1 MKNFSV
7 FIFSVLSIF
16 SLSSKIIETQNIED
30 VLNYI
35 NKDTLV
41 IYDIDNTI
49 AKENNTTGWGGDQWL
64 CAHVQNF
71 INHGLE
77 RQKAWDLALPIY
89 FEAQH
94 SDGFGLEFVTENTF
108 NVIKESQKKA
118 DKVIVLTARSYP
130 LVQLTLSFLEKLGL
144 NFLDNGFD
152 EEFVFDKVPGKYT
165 KGVFFC
171 GAGNKGESLI
181 ELFKRINYWPKRV
194 VFIDD
199 KMKNVCA
206 LENSLKEYDVEFIGM
221 HYTYLQEA
229 ANNFKLFDHLPEE
242 RFTVT
247 V

>member
-1 MKNFSV
+1 MKNFSA
-7 FIFSVLSIF
+7 FTFSLLCFF
-16 SLSSKIIETQNIED
+16 SLSSKIITTDSIET
-30 VLNYI
+30 VLEYT

-49 AKENNTTGWGGDQWL
+49 AKENNTTEWGSDQWL
-64 CAHVQNF
+64 YAHVQNF
-71 INHGLE
+71 IDHGLQP
-77 RQKAWDLALPIY
+77 QKAWDLALPIY

-94 SDGFGLEFVTENTF
+94 SDRFALEFVTPNTF
-108 NVIKESQKKA
+108 NVVKESQKKA

-130 LVQLTLSFLEKLGL
+130 LVQLTLSFLDNLGL
-144 NFLDNGFD
+144 NFLDNGFN

-206 LENSLKEYDVEFIGM
+206 IENSLKEYDIEFIGM
-221 HYTYLQEA
+221 HYTYLEQSVKD
-229 ANNFKLFDHLPEE
+229 FTLFHNLPEE
-242 RFTVT
+242 SFAVG